1 MGLRIKKNDTV
12 YITTGKEKGKSGRV
26 ISFSSSKGRVLIEK
40 INIVKKHMK
49 PTRKYTQGGIIEKEA
64 TVHVSNVMLVCP
76 KCNKPTRIRTTFLQ
90 DERKVRTCRKCNEVI
105 DE

>member
-1 MGLRIKKNDTV
+1 MSLRIKKNDTV
-12 YITTGKEKGKSGRV
+12 LITTGKEKGKRGRV
-26 ISFSSSKGRVLIEK
+26 LSFSQSKNRVLIER

-64 TVHVSNVMLVCP
+64 SIHASNLMLLCP
-76 KCNKPTRIRTTFLQ
+76 KCDKPTRIRDTFLQ
-90 DERKVRTCRKCNEVI
+90 DDKKVRVCKKCNEVI